1 MPTTKTSGDKE
12 FYWCAQCRGGA
23 GRWTT
28 SHSTSTHRKKVSI
41 TANLASA
48 KLQDEDSG
56 LVYTPSAFGFMAS
69 CKEDKLAWI
78 GPPND
83 VVLMNPVQHVDCSD
97 GKNDISYST
106 GFNCAHTDDDILS
119 ENTKFYL
126 SGWFCQLQSVSVG
139 HTPTKPTF
147 HVFNRQKDTP
157 LMIQSFPVAL
167 MIFSGFM
174 LSMWF
179 TAMLL
184 GCSFWDSVGAVTDY
198 HYCKFPKFLLIQ
210 FDVKETP
217 PNPDHLFLTNV
228 APKIGQHED
237 NTVMSHDLYP

>member
-1 MPTTKTSGDKE
+1 MK
-12 FYWCAQCRGGA
+12 
-23 GRWTT
+23 
-28 SHSTSTHRKKVSI
+28 
-41 TANLASA
+41 
-48 KLQDEDSG
+48 
-56 LVYTPSAFGFMAS
+56 
-69 CKEDKLAWI
+69 
-78 GPPND
+78 
-83 VVLMNPVQHVDCSD
+83 
-97 GKNDISYST
+97 
-106 GFNCAHTDDDILS
+106 
-119 ENTKFYL
+119 
-126 SGWFCQLQSVSVG
+126 
-139 HTPTKPTF
+139 
-147 HVFNRQKDTP
+147 
-157 LMIQSFPVAL
+157 QSFPVSL

-174 LSMWF
+174 LSKQF